1 MKFAL
6 AILAVLAMASP
17 LTAFKLP
24 ASGSGALA
32 KELQDFVDL
41 VPFDKV
47 ISIIKAYATQ
57 DKEFQAAMKVLD
69 SDELKQFVAYAEAI
83 PAVKTLLNHL
93 EQAGLDIISLINKL
107 NDVLGLAHISSLQAS
122 EYKIS
127 GGLLGFGD
135 DLASVIPVEEIS
147 QLAEKKRKTSQV
159 FNDFIHELL
168 KPELV
173 KVYLSLN
180 SNPHYV
186 KLAQEATQANI
197 DTETFAAYFPVLM
210 MSKTILAL
218 HKP

>member
-1 MKFAL
+1 MKFAV

-41 VPFDKV
+41 VPFDKILSRIRV
-47 ISIIKAYATQ
+47 YATQ
-57 DKEFQAAMKVLD
+57 DKEFQAAMQVLD
-69 SDELKQFVAYAEAI
+69 SNELKQFVAYAEAI

-93 EQAGLDIISLINKL
+93 EQAGLGITSLINKL
-107 NDVLGLAHISSLQAS
+107 NDVLGLAHISSLEAS

-127 GGLLGFGD
+127 GGLRGFGD
-135 DLASVIPVEEIS
+135 ELASLIPLEKFS
-147 QLAEKKRKTSQV
+147 QLAEEKRKTSQV
-159 FNDFIHELL
+159 YNDFIHELL

-180 SNPHYV
+180 SNTHYV
-186 KLAQEATQANI
+186 KLVQEAEQANI
-197 DTETFAAYFPVLM
+197 DTEIFTAYLPVLM